1 MSPVQSASP
10 LTNEHEQEL
19 QQLRENLT
27 ALTNQCA
34 QLDQVNRA
42 WQQFQQIQLESFRNT
57 IHDYLP
63 VDENLSLEQTAQ
75 RIVNQVTKEREDFTQ
90 QYYAL
95 EKVIDDLRSG
105 NPFITYHL
113 H

>member
-10 LTNEHEQEL
+10 LINEHEQEL
-19 QQLRENLT
+19 QQLRETVT

-42 WQQFQQIQLESFRNT
+42 WQQFQQTQLENFRNT

-75 RIVNQVTKEREDFTQ
+75 QIVNQITKEREDFTQ

-95 EKVIDDLRSG
+95 EKVTDDLRSG

>member
-1 MSPVQSASP
+1 VSPVQSASP
-10 LTNEHEQEL
+10 LINEHEQEL
-19 QQLRENLT
+19 QQLRETVT

-34 QLDQVNRA
+34 QFDQVNRA
-42 WQQFQQIQLESFRNT
+42 WQQFQQTQLENFRST
-57 IHDYLP
+57 IHDYFSI
-63 VDENLSLEQTAQ
+63 DENLSLEQTAQ
-75 RIVNQVTKEREDFTQ
+75 QIVNQITKEREDFTQ

-95 EKVIDDLRSG
+95 EKVTDDLRSG